1 MVGRDHHRR
10 LTRGLVF
17 PWERGKEKGGGG
29 EKRKKK
35 KEKKKKVERTF
46 RSRTYLRGR

>member
-17 PWERGKEKGGGG
+17 PWAREKEKGGGG

-35 KEKKKKVERTF
+35 KEKKKEKKKRVNIDLKF
-46 RSRTYLRGR
+46 LLV